1 MTGPPTVSPHRV
13 GPYRLLSRLGSGGM
27 GEVFLG
33 RSPGGRPVAVKV
45 VRAELAADP
54 QFRKRFKAE
63 VEAAEKVGGFYTA
76 QLVDSDTGAERPWL
90 ATAYIPG
97 PSLHEVL
104 QTRTALPLDTV
115 AVLGAGLAEGLA
127 AIHRC
132 GLVHRD
138 LKPANVILA
147 DDGPRVID
155 FGIARALD
163 ATSTSM
169 TRAVIGTPGFLSPE
183 QARGREVGP
192 RSDVFALGCLLALAS
207 SGIPPFGTG
216 PTEAVVYRVV
226 HEEPDLE
233 GVPSALAPLVRRCL
247 AKKAEDRPG
256 LEKLLSRLNGL
267 AGKEGRTEAAGW
279 LPDDVTEVIRARTTR
294 VAAPA
299 PKTRK
304 EEPEDG
310 SREGRGSATAKKP
323 SQKPSEKPPKRP
335 TQSHSPG
342 KPHGGTSGKGAVKAS
357 EKAQPKP
364 PAKKPAGPGGKPGTG
379 GAKPSA
385 GSAAGNGTEK
395 KDEAKKDDSTGFWL
409 AMAAVALG
417 FAYVSV
423 EPVSLV
429 MSGVVNGGTDDVAIG
444 DCMAYVSDD
453 DGGEWV
459 EVPCFAA
466 AATTTVAWKYTQP
479 SPSDI
484 SDLSE
489 YSSTPAACGTA
500 SFFPVINGETVCL
513 APNDD

>member
-13 GPYRLLSRLGSGGM
+13 GPYRLLSRLGGGGM

-54 QFRKRFKAE
+54 RFRKRFAAE
-63 VEAAEKVGGFYTA
+63 VEAARKVGGFYTA

-104 QTRTALPLDTV
+104 EMRAALPLASV

-127 AIHRC
+127 AIHHC

-169 TRAVIGTPGFLSPE
+169 TRTVIGTPGFLSPE

-207 SGIPPFGTG
+207 SGTPPFGTG

-233 GVPSALAPLVRRCL
+233 GVPSALTPLVRRCL
-247 AKKAEDRPG
+247 AKKAADRPG
-256 LEKLLSRLNGL
+256 LERVLSRLNAL
-267 AGKEGRTEAAGW
+267 AGQEGGTEAGGW

-294 VAAPA
+294 VATSALLTLDRDDARGAPGA
-299 PKTRK
+299 GGSS
-304 EEPEDG
+304 EEEAFWEV
-310 SREGRGSATAKKP
+310 RQEAA
-323 SQKPSEKPPKRP
+323 
-335 TQSHSPG
+335 
-342 KPHGGTSGKGAVKAS
+342 
-357 EKAQPKP
+357 AQ
-364 PAKKPAGPGGKPGTG
+364 AECDEVRRTGPGP
-379 GAKPSA
+379 
-385 GSAAGNGTEK
+385 
-395 KDEAKKDDSTGFWL
+395 EARHRRVG
-409 AMAAVALG
+409 
-417 FAYVSV
+417 
-423 EPVSLV
+423 
-429 MSGVVNGGTDDVAIG
+429 
-444 DCMAYVSDD
+444 
-453 DGGEWV
+453 
-459 EVPCFAA
+459 
-466 AATTTVAWKYTQP
+466 
-479 SPSDI
+479 
-484 SDLSE
+484 
-489 YSSTPAACGTA
+489 
-500 SFFPVINGETVCL
+500 
-513 APNDD
+513 

>member
-1 MTGPPTVSPHRV
+1 M
-13 GPYRLLSRLGSGGM
+13 GPYRLLSRLGGGGM

-169 TRAVIGTPGFLSPE
+169 TRTVIGTPGFLSPE

-207 SGIPPFGTG
+207 SGTPPFGTG

-247 AKKAEDRPG
+247 AKEAEDRPG

-294 VAAPA
+294 VATPV
-299 PKTRK
+299 
-304 EEPEDG
+304 PEDPPKKTKKDDKDG
-310 SREGRGSATAKKP
+310 GKSSAKDGPRAKKSAP
-323 SQKPSEKPPKRP
+323 
-335 TQSHSPG
+335 
-342 KPHGGTSGKGAVKAS
+342 
-357 EKAQPKP
+357 
-364 PAKKPAGPGGKPGTG
+364 KPAGTGGKPGTG
-379 GAKPSA
+379 GSKPPA
-385 GSAAGNGTEK
+385 EK
-395 KDEAKKDDSTGFWL
+395 KDGAKKDDSTGFWL
-409 AMAAVALG
+409 GMAAVALG
-417 FAYVSV
+417 VAYVAV

-429 MSGVVNGGTDDVAIG
+429 MSGVLNGGTDNVAIG

-466 AATTTVAWKYTQP
+466 AATTTVAWKYTQSSLP
-479 SPSDI
+479 
-484 SDLSE
+484 E
-489 YSSTPAACGTA
+489 YSSAPAACGAA

>member
-13 GPYRLLSRLGSGGM
+13 GPYRLLSRLGGGGM

-54 QFRKRFKAE
+54 RFRKRFTAE
-63 VEAAEKVGGFYTA
+63 VEAARKVGGFYTA
-76 QLVDSDTGAERPWL
+76 QLVDSDTAAERPWL

-104 QTRTALPLDTV
+104 QTRTALPVASV

-169 TRAVIGTPGFLSPE
+169 TRTVIGTPGFLSPE
-183 QARGREVGP
+183 QARGKEVGP

-207 SGIPPFGTG
+207 SGDPPFGTG
-216 PTEAVVYRVV
+216 ATEAVVYRVV

-233 GVPSALAPLVRRCL
+233 GVPSRLAPLVRRCL
-247 AKKAEDRPG
+247 SKKADDRPD
-256 LEKLLSRLNGL
+256 LEKLVSRLNGL
-267 AGKEGRTEAAGW
+267 AGQEGRTEAEGW

-294 VAAPA
+294 VAAPV
-299 PKTRK
+299 
-304 EEPEDG
+304 PEDPPKKTKKDG
-310 SREGRGSATAKKP
+310 GDGGKSGAKDGLREGKGAAAAKKP
-323 SQKPSEKPPKRP
+323 VKKPAPKPS
-335 TQSHSPG
+335 SG
-342 KPHGGTSGKGAVKAS
+342 KPSASASDKARP
-357 EKAQPKP
+357 AP
-364 PAKKPAGPGGKPGTG
+364 PPKKPAGPGQKPGTG
-379 GAKPSA
+379 GSKPPD
-385 GSAAGNGTEK
+385 GK
-395 KDEAKKDDSTGFWL
+395 KDEAKGDDSTGFWL
-409 AMAAVALG
+409 GMAAVALG
-417 FAYVSV
+417 VAYVAV
-423 EPVSLV
+423 APVSLV
-429 MSGVVNGGTDDVAIG
+429 MSSVLNGGTDNVAIG

-466 AATTTVAWKYTQP
+466 AATTTVAWKYTQS
-479 SPSDI
+479 SPSDP
-484 SDLSE
+484 SD
-489 YSSTPAACGTA
+489 YSPTPAACGAA
-500 SFFPVINGETVCL
+500 SFFPVVNGETVCL